1 MSYISLL
8 LPAFHLNTTD
18 ISEIIKQCSI
28 QFDLAPEKF
37 EVLEIMDK
45 TPQINYGIKFKESI
59 LSLSSIEDLI
69 YQKDCMQ
76 TLSEKAFESL
86 QSMSKKLNEIINSF
100 KENGNNE
107 EFKKDLMNDN
117 IKLKELLVSQIEY
130 SDNFRVNTEKT
141 LNRIKD
147 EFRTI
152 VKELETLKKKSN
164 SKDDFSNSNNNLNNL
179 NNKDLLNIG
188 NENKIN
194 IGNNSNNS
202 NNDNININPNNQNN
216 QNINSNS
223 NKNQTGENN
232 NFSLPLKV
240 NLIK

>member
-1 MSYISLL
+1 MSYISIL

-18 ISEIIKQCSI
+18 ISEISKQCSI
-28 QFDLAPEKF
+28 QFGLSPDKF
-37 EVLEIMDK
+37 DVLEIIDK
-45 TPQINYGIKFKESI
+45 SPQINYGIKFNESY

-86 QSMSKKLNEIINSF
+86 HSMSQKLNEIVNSF

-141 LNRIKD
+141 LNRIKE
-147 EFRTI
+147 EFKTI
-152 VKELETLKKKSN
+152 VQELETLKKKSN
-164 SKDDFSNSNNNLNNL
+164 NKEDEININNIENLNNNALLISSSVDGNFDNNIFNDLQQNTNNNNNNLQ
-179 NNKDLLNIG
+179 
-188 NENKIN
+188 IN
-194 IGNNSNNS
+194 
-202 NNDNININPNNQNN
+202 
-216 QNINSNS
+216 
-223 NKNQTGENN
+223 ENN
-232 NFSLPLKV
+232 NNLTLPLKV

>member
-1 MSYISLL
+1 MSYISIL

-18 ISEIIKQCSI
+18 ISEISKQCSI
-28 QFDLAPEKF
+28 QFGLSPDKF
-37 EVLEIMDK
+37 DVLEIIDK
-45 TPQINYGIKFKESI
+45 SPQINYGIKFNESY

-86 QSMSKKLNEIINSF
+86 HSMSQKLNEIVNSF

-141 LNRIKD
+141 LNRIKE
-147 EFRTI
+147 EFKTI
-152 VKELETLKKKSN
+152 VQELETLKKKSN
-164 SKDDFSNSNNNLNNL
+164 NKEDEININNIENLNNNVNLNNNALLISSSVDGNFDNNIINDLQQNTNNNNNNNLQ
-179 NNKDLLNIG
+179 
-188 NENKIN
+188 IN
-194 IGNNSNNS
+194 
-202 NNDNININPNNQNN
+202 
-216 QNINSNS
+216 
-223 NKNQTGENN
+223 ENN
-232 NFSLPLKV
+232 NNLTLPLKV

>member
-18 ISEIIKQCSI
+18 INDIKKHCSI
-28 QFDLAPEKF
+28 QFNLPTDKF
-37 EVLEIMDK
+37 ELLEIIDK
-45 TPQINYGIKFKESI
+45 TNNINYALKFIESS

-69 YQKDCMQ
+69 YQRNCIQ
-76 TLSEKAFESL
+76 SLNEKTFESL
-86 QSMSKKLNEIINSF
+86 KSMTMKLNELINSF
-100 KENGNNE
+100 KENGNSE

-117 IKLKELLVSQIEY
+117 IKLRELLLSQIEY
-130 SDNFRVNTEKT
+130 SDNFRVNTAKT

-147 EFRTI
+147 EFRTM

-164 SKDDFSNSNNNLNNL
+164 VKEEQP
-179 NNKDLLNIG
+179 NIG
-188 NENKIN
+188 GNQGKKAGNT
-194 IGNNSNNS
+194 NNSNNQKVNFSSSS
-202 NNDNININPNNQNN
+202 NNINN
-216 QNINSNS
+216 
-223 NKNQTGENN
+223 TGNDN

>member
-1 MSYISLL
+1 MSYISIL

-18 ISEIIKQCSI
+18 ISEISKQCSI
-28 QFDLAPEKF
+28 QFGLSPDKF
-37 EVLEIMDK
+37 DVLEIIDK
-45 TPQINYGIKFKESI
+45 SPQINYGIKFNESY

-86 QSMSKKLNEIINSF
+86 HSMSQKLNEIVNSF

-141 LNRIKD
+141 LNRIKE
-147 EFRTI
+147 EFKTI
-152 VKELETLKKKSN
+152 MQELETLKKKSN
-164 SKDDFSNSNNNLNNL
+164 NKEDEININNIENLNNNALLISSSVDGNFDNNIINDLQQNINNNNNNNNLQ
-179 NNKDLLNIG
+179 
-188 NENKIN
+188 IN
-194 IGNNSNNS
+194 
-202 NNDNININPNNQNN
+202 
-216 QNINSNS
+216 
-223 NKNQTGENN
+223 ENN
-232 NFSLPLKV
+232 NNLTLPLKV

>member
-8 LPAFHLNTTD
+8 LPAFHFNTTD
-18 ISEIIKQCSI
+18 ISEITKQCSI
-28 QFDLAPEKF
+28 QFDLAPDKF
-37 EVLEIMDK
+37 ELIEINDK
-45 TPQINYGIKFKESI
+45 TSQINYGIKFNESI

-86 QSMSKKLNEIINSF
+86 QSMSKKLNDIINSF

-107 EFKKDLMNDN
+107 EFKKDLMSDN

-130 SDNFRVNTEKT
+130 SDNFRINTEKT

-147 EFRTI
+147 EFKTI
-152 VKELETLKKKSN
+152 VQELESLKKKSN
-164 SKDDFSNSNNNLNNL
+164 NKEDNNSSNNIYNINNNNNFGISNLIN
-179 NNKDLLNIG
+179 DTIG
-188 NENKIN
+188 NKIN
-194 IGNNSNNS
+194 IGNNNINNNNVNQNS
-202 NNDNININPNNQNN
+202 NINVNNNQT
-216 QNINSNS
+216 S
-223 NKNQTGENN
+223 ENN
-232 NFSLPLKV
+232 NNLNLPLKV